1 MALISL
7 SGRISSGKDTVGSIA
22 QFLLHTEGLWDQK
35 TFDIYQTRPSKG
47 VASNWQNYWE
57 IKKFAGKLK
66 QVATLLTG
74 VPLEKWEDQEFKES
88 EMPRQWDYLKQ
99 MFENDENGE
108 DGYATMPMTY
118 RLFLQRLGT
127 EAMREGLHTNVWVNA
142 LFAGYKGTPATILHD
157 DCPVNRTGSKKYD
170 FEITEEDELTHSH
183 IGMLYPKWIITDCR
197 FPNEF
202 AAVKERGGLCIKVE
216 RYPDVKVARS
226 STDITVEKFD
236 VSNPKHKALFEA
248 ESSMLHP
255 SEIALDSH
263 TFDYVLANH
272 GTIEELVV
280 EVQKMLSHFKLLP
293 DGDRN

>member
-1 MALISL
+1 MAIISL

-74 VPLEKWEDQEFKES
+74 VPLEKWENQAFKES
-88 EMPRQWDYLKQ
+88 KMPRQWDYLKQ

-127 EAMREGLHTNVWVNA
+127 EAMRNGLHTNVWVNA
-142 LFAGYKGTPATILHD
+142 LFTDYNEVASKWDTDGITTVYK
-157 DCPVNRTGSKKYD
+157 
-170 FEITEEDELTHSH
+170 
-183 IGMLYPKWIITDCR
+183 YPNWLITDMR

-202 AAVKERGGLCIKVE
+202 AAVKERGGLCVRVE
-216 RYPDVKVARS
+216 RDLPCSVCRLTRADRRGKPCYD
-226 STDITVEKFD
+226 STCPLGRP
-236 VSNPKHKALFEA
+236 NRGLH
-248 ESSMLHP
+248 ES
-255 SEIALDSH
+255 ETALDSYN
-263 TFDYVLANH
+263 FDYVIDNS
-272 GTIEELVV
+272 GTIEDLVV
-280 EVQKMLSHFKLLP
+280 EVQKMLSHLKLIS
-293 DGDRN
+293 

>member
-22 QFLLHTEGLWDQK
+22 QFSLHTKGLWDQK

-47 VASNWQNYWE
+47 VASNWQNYWA

-74 VPLEKWEDQEFKES
+74 VPLEKWEDQAFKES

-108 DGYATMPMTY
+108 DGYAIMPMTY

-142 LFAGYKGTPATILHD
+142 LFADYKNKWENLNPQRIAAGELP
-157 DCPVNRTGSKKYD
+157 
-170 FEITEEDELTHSH
+170 EEE
-183 IGMLYPKWIITDCR
+183 MPNWIITDMR

-202 AAVKERGGLCIKVE
+202 AAVKERGGLCIRVEREKRWLGAKVE
-216 RYPDVKVARS
+216 PDP
-226 STDITVEKFD
+226 T
-236 VSNPKHKALFEA
+236 N
-248 ESSMLHP
+248 LHP
-255 SEIALDSH
+255 SETALDSH
-263 TFDYVLANH
+263 KFDYVINNS
-272 GTIEELVV
+272 GTIEDLVV
-280 EVQKMLSHFKLLP
+280 EVQKMLKYFKLLP
-293 DGDRN
+293 DGNRD